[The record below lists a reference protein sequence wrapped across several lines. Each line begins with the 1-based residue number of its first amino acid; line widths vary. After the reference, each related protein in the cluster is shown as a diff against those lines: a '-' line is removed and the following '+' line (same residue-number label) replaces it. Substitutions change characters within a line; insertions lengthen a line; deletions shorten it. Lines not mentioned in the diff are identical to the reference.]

1 MAHEENG
8 REMMLE
14 LNKVAGVEIAKFVHG
29 EELAFRNRNC
39 RNKQFGLW
47 LAAELRLIEEAR
59 EYANSI
65 VALGVTNADDGDLI
79 RQVQADLS
87 LRGVQIPDIVIRL
100 ALERQ
105 DFVAGARTVSPPAQ
119 QAVA

>member
-1 MAHEENG
+1 MAHEDNG
-8 REMMLE
+8 RGTMLE

-65 VALGVTNADDGDLI
+65 VALGVTNAD
-79 RQVQADLS
+79 R
-87 LRGVQIPDIVIRL
+87 
-100 ALERQ
+100 
-105 DFVAGARTVSPPAQ
+105 
-119 QAVA
+119 